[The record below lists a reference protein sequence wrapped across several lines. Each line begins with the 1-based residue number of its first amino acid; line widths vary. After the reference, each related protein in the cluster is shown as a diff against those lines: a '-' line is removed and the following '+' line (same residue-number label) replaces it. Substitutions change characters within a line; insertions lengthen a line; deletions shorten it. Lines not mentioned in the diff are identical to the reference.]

1 MPDPSPPVEGSHLAR
16 NLLLGALGLASA
28 AAVAMFVLR
37 AREEVGSPLPPPA
50 AQAPVLPAPLVTPHA
65 GNTAPAGA
73 RPTPSAVA
81 PSFDIVRVNPQGS
94 AVIAGRGDP
103 GAAVSVR
110 SDGAELG
117 HVTADGHGAW
127 VLGPTDPLPPGSH
140 TLALRE
146 LTQSGREIASEGSVL
161 MMVPERQATAATQP
175 PLTLLTGPAQ
185 APRVLQGPPGEGS
198 ARPGQLGLGAVDYG
212 SVGEMRLSGTAHP
225 GSALRLYADNKPI
238 GEARADQTG
247 RWTLSPGEKLAEG
260 THQLRLDQLG
270 SDGKVTARVEL
281 PFRRE
286 NMNAAE
292 VASGKVVVQPGSNL
306 WRIASHAYGQ
316 GVRYIIIYQ
325 ANRDQIRN
333 PRLIYPGQV
342 FTVPEVGTKTQPGGA
357 GKAP

>member
-16 NLLLGALGLASA
+16 NLLLGVLGFASVA
-28 AAVAMFVLR
+28 GVAMFILR
-37 AREEVGSPLPPPA
+37 AREEVRPSLPPPA
-50 AQAPVLPAPLVTPHA
+50 AQAPLRPAPDATPHA
-65 GNTAPAGA
+65 TNSASADV
-73 RPTPSAVA
+73 TPSQSAVA

-103 GAAVSVR
+103 GASVSIR
-110 SDGAELG
+110 ADGAEVG

-140 TLALRE
+140 SLTLRE
-146 LTQSGREIASEGSVL
+146 LTQSGRQIASEGSVL
-161 MMVPERQATAATQP
+161 MMVPDRRVAAATP
-175 PLTLLTGPAQ
+175 PLALLTEPGQ
-185 APRVLQGPPGEGS
+185 APRVLQGPPGESS

-247 RWTLSPGEKLAEG
+247 RWTLSPGERLAAG
-260 THQLRLDQLG
+260 AHQLRLDQLG
-270 SDGKVTARVEL
+270 SDGRVTARVEL

-292 VASGKVVVQPGSNL
+292 VATGKVIVQPGSNL

-316 GVRYIIIYQ
+316 GVRYTIIYE

-342 FTVPEVGTKTQPGGA
+342 FVVPEVGTETKPGGA
-357 GKAP
+357 GRAP

>member
-1 MPDPSPPVEGSHLAR
+1 MSDPSPPVEGSHLAR

-50 AQAPVLPAPLVTPHA
+50 AQAPVLPAPLATPHA
-65 GNTAPAGA
+65 GNAAPAGA

-146 LTQSGREIASEGSVL
+146 LTQSGQEIASEGSVL
-161 MMVPERQATAATQP
+161 MMVPERTAATQP
-175 PLTLLTGPAQ
+175 PLALLTGPAQ
-185 APRVLQGPPGEGS
+185 APRVLQGPPGESS
-198 ARPGQLGLGAVDYG
+198 AGPGQLGLGAVDYG

-238 GEARADQTG
+238 GEARADQSG
-247 RWTLSPGEKLAEG
+247 RWTLSPDERLAEG

-270 SDGKVTARVEL
+270 SDGRVTARVEL

-292 VASGKVVVQPGSNL
+292 VVSGKVVVQPGSNL

-316 GVRYIIIYQ
+316 GVRYTIIYQ

-333 PRLIYPGQV
+333 PSLIYPGQV
-342 FTVPEVGTKTQPGGA
+342 FTVPEAGTKTQPGRA

>member
-1 MPDPSPPVEGSHLAR
+1 MPDPSPPDEGSHLVR
-16 NLLLGALGLASA
+16 NILLGLLGLASA
-28 AAVAMFVLR
+28 AGVAMFILR
-37 AREEVGSPLPPPA
+37 AREEVGPPLPPPA
-50 AQAPVLPAPLVTPHA
+50 VQAPAVPAPGAAPQAANSV
-65 GNTAPAGA
+65 PAGA
-73 RPTPSAVA
+73 KPSPSAMP
-81 PSFDIVRVNPQGS
+81 PSFDIVRVNPEGS

-103 GAAVSVR
+103 GATVSIR
-110 SDGAELG
+110 SDGAEIG
-117 HVTADGHGAW
+117 HVTADEHGAW
-127 VLGPTDPLPPGSH
+127 VLGPTDPLSPGSH
-140 TLALRE
+140 TVTLRE
-146 LTQSGREIASEGSVL
+146 LTQSGREVASEGSVL
-161 MMVPERQATAATQP
+161 MTVPARGAAAATQP
-175 PLTLLTGPAQ
+175 PLALLTGPGQ

-225 GSALRLYADNKPI
+225 GSALRLYADDKPI

-247 RWTLSPGEKLAEG
+247 RWTLSPGQRLAEG

-286 NMNAAE
+286 NMNATE
-292 VASGKVVVQPGSNL
+292 VATGKVVVQPGSTL

-316 GVRYIIIYQ
+316 GVHYTIIYQ

-333 PRLIYPGQV
+333 PNLIYPGQV
-342 FTVPEVGTKTQPGGA
+342 FTVPEAGTEAKPGGA

>member
-1 MPDPSPPVEGSHLAR
+1 MPDPSPPDEGSHLAR
-16 NLLLGALGLASA
+16 NLLLGVLGLASA
-28 AAVAMFVLR
+28 AAAAMFILR
-37 AREEVGSPLPPPA
+37 AREELGPPLPPPA
-50 AQAPVLPAPLVTPHA
+50 AQTPAVPAPSATSHA
-65 GNTAPAGA
+65 ASGAPAGA
-73 RPTPSAVA
+73 RPSPSALA
-81 PSFDIVRVNPQGS
+81 PSFDIVRVGPQGS

-103 GAAVSVR
+103 GAAVSIR

-117 HVTADGHGAW
+117 RVTADGHGAW
-127 VLGPTDPLPPGSH
+127 VFGPTDPLPSGSH
-140 TLALRE
+140 TLTLRE
-146 LTQSGREIASEGSVL
+146 LTQSGQEIASEGSVL
-161 MMVPERQATAATQP
+161 MMVPDRGVAAATQP
-175 PLTLLTGPAQ
+175 PLALLTGPGQ
-185 APRVLQGPPGEGS
+185 APRVLQGPSGEGS

-247 RWTLSPGEKLAEG
+247 RWTLSPGERLAEG

-270 SDGKVTARVEL
+270 SDGRVTARVEL

-292 VASGKVVVQPGSNL
+292 VSTGKVVVQPGSNL
-306 WRIASHAYGQ
+306 WRIASHVYGQ
-316 GVRYIIIYQ
+316 GVRYTIIYQ

-342 FTVPEVGTKTQPGGA
+342 FTVPGVGTEAKPGGA